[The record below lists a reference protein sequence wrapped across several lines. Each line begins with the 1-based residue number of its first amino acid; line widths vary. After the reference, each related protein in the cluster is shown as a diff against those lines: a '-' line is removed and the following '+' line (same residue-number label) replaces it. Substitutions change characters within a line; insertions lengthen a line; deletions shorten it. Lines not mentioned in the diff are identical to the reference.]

1 MIDTRFHPSIG
12 EIDLA
17 TLCARAGRPSLIE
30 ARYDD
35 IKITGASEL
44 ASADTDSVSFAASK
58 LYSNELAITRAGVV
72 LIKPDLAEYVPEGTV
87 ALIADAPYDVF
98 VAFLNVIYPDN
109 TRTVFAATSGDGREP
124 LIEPGVSLG
133 KGVVVGAGAE
143 IGSGTVIGPNT
154 TIGAGVTIG
163 RNCAIGANVSIE
175 CAHLGNDVIIQSGV
189 VIGAEGFGFQI
200 GKNGHTKIPQLGR
213 VIIQDRVE
221 LGANTTVD
229 RGTLG
234 DTTIGEGTKV
244 DNLVQIGHNCK
255 IGRNCIISGM
265 CGISGSTTLGDGVIM
280 GGGAGTAGHMTVG
293 AGSMIFARSG
303 VTKSFPPGSN
313 IAGAP
318 AQDIKMWKREIT
330 ALRRLS
336 KGDGQ

>member
-1 MIDTRFHPSIG
+1 M
-12 EIDLA
+12 
-17 TLCARAGRPSLIE
+17 
-30 ARYDD
+30 
-35 IKITGASEL
+35 GAAEL
-44 ASADTDSVSFAASK
+44 DSADHDSVSFAARK
-58 LYSNELAITRAGVV
+58 IYADALAQSRAGVV
-72 LIKPDLAEYVPEGTV
+72 LITPDLVPFVAAGTT
-87 ALIADAPYDVF
+87 ALVHDDPYAVF
-98 VAFLNVIYPDN
+98 VAFLNALYPQD
-109 TRTVFAATSGDGREP
+109 TRSVVAATSLGGTEP
-124 LIEPGVSLG
+124 LIEPGVEIG
-133 KGVVVGAGAE
+133 HNVVVGPGAE
-143 IGSGTVIGPNT
+143 IGSGTVVGPNSVV
-154 TIGAGVTIG
+154 GAGVTIG
-163 RNCAIGANVSIE
+163 RDCVIGANVTIE
-175 CAHLGNDVIIQSGV
+175 CAHLGNGVILQAGV
-189 VIGAEGFGFQI
+189 VLGAEGFGFQI
-200 GKNGHTKIPQLGR
+200 GKNAHTKIPQLGR

-280 GGGAGTAGHMTVG
+280 GGGAGTAGHMTIG